1 MSSIPSTID
10 NDLAMLISSL
20 QIVEPKMSE
29 KHGYAGK
36 ELESMS
42 FAVNYHRWILSI
54 FEPYL
59 GARVVE
65 VGAGTGFFSELL
77 LERRLESLSL
87 VEPST
92 AMYQRLCR
100 RMEELKPPITVKTY
114 NDVFPSVAEQIRS
127 VQRPDAIIYVNV
139 LEHIPDDVH
148 ELNVIHRVMDT
159 AGRLFMFVPALS
171 WLHGSMDQ
179 QLGHLR
185 RYTRTELEQKCGAAG
200 FRIIVSRYFDVL
212 GVLPWWI
219 KYRLMRSNHMEPGQ
233 VRFYD
238 RRVVPVARMFESS
251 VAPPIGKN
259 LLLIGEKV

>member
-1 MSSIPSTID
+1 
-10 NDLAMLISSL
+10 
-20 QIVEPKMSE
+20 MSE
-29 KHGYAGK
+29 KHGYVGK
-36 ELESMS
+36 DLEAMS
-42 FAVNYHRWILSI
+42 FAINYHRWILSI

-59 GARVVE
+59 GARLVE
-65 VGAGTGFFSELL
+65 VGAGTGLFSELL

-92 AMYQRLCR
+92 AMYQQLCR

-114 NDVFPSVAEQIRS
+114 NGVFESVAEQIRS
-127 VQRPDAIIYVNV
+127 VQRPDAIVYVNV

-148 ELNVIHRVMDT
+148 ELNVIHRVLDT
-159 AGRLFMFVPALS
+159 GGRLFVFVPALS
-171 WLHGSMDQ
+171 WLHGSMDR
-179 QLGHLR
+179 QLGHFR
-185 RYTRTELEQKCGAAG
+185 RYTRAELEQKCAAAG
-200 FRIIVSRYFDVL
+200 FRVIASRYFDVL

-219 KYRLMRSNHMEPGQ
+219 KYRLMRSSQMEPGQ

-238 RRVVPVARMFESS
+238 RRVVPVARMFESN